1 LPRLFH
7 AIRAFLSLLFSG
19 RLPDD
24 LVLELG
30 LMKRVTLTPTPAA
43 VPPPSGDTAV
53 RLLAALQQ
61 EARLVDFLLEDIA
74 AYTDEQVGAAVRDV
88 HAKSRDALER
98 HVKLAPVI
106 DGVEGTLTRLEA
118 AGLDP
123 KDKLSYRLLG
133 NIPASAEVEAAV
145 LRHRGWKVTRIDLPP
160 QPAADKAKVVAPAEL
175 EVE

>member
-1 LPRLFH
+1 MRHLFR

-30 LMKRVTLTPTPAA
+30 LMNRVTFTPAPA
-43 VPPPSGDTAV
+43 PVSTPAGDTAV
-53 RLLAALQQ
+53 RLLSALQQ
-61 EARLVDFLLEDIA
+61 EARLVDFLLEDIS

-88 HAKSRDALER
+88 HAKSREALER
-98 HVKLAPVI
+98 HVKLAPII
-106 DGVEGTLTRLEA
+106 DGVEGTLTRLAA

-123 KDKLSYRLLG
+123 KDKSSYRLLG
-133 NIPASAEVEAAV
+133 NIQPGTEVEAAT

-160 QPAADKAKVVAPAEL
+160 PAGSGKINVIAPAEL